1 MTAPR
6 LEIHLDKLHHNARTL
21 VDRLALQG
29 IEVSGVSKAT
39 LGMPEI
45 VRIWVDA
52 GVHSIGESRIE
63 SIESLSRCGIGVPLL
78 LIRSPMLS
86 QVDRVVAHAAISCN
100 SEPLII
106 KALAASAMSQG
117 IQHGVLLMVE
127 LGDLREGI
135 LPADMEAMVAL
146 TLALPSLVLVGIG
159 TNLGCLNGV
168 APDPANMGELSRLI
182 SALEARFGI
191 QLAWCSGG
199 NSSNLNWLNGGGN
212 PGRINHLRLGE
223 ALLLGR
229 EPLTRKA
236 IPGLHTDAITLVA
249 EVIEAKVKPTRPWG
263 TRRQTSIAASSGAAG
278 PESAQSVG
286 WRALL
291 ALGEQDA
298 DPDGLSAPGLSI
310 EGASSDHL
318 VVGGRAMGLAVGD
331 EQRFRISYSTLLRA
345 MTSPFV
351 SRCFLEESLPSRP
364 PSMQTVACRQP
375 LAPRG

>member
-1 MTAPR
+1 MV
-6 LEIHLDKLHHNARTL
+6 E
-21 VDRLALQG
+21 RLALQG
-29 IEVSGVSKAT
+29 IKVTGVSKAT

-86 QVDRVVAHAAISCN
+86 QVDRVVAHAAMSCN
-100 SEPLII
+100 SEPLVI
-106 KALAASAMSQG
+106 KALAASAMRQG
-117 IQHGVLLMVE
+117 MSHGVLLMVE

-146 TLALPSLVLVGIG
+146 TLSLPSLVLVGIG
-159 TNLGCLNGV
+159 TNLGCQNGV
-168 APDPANMGELSRLI
+168 APDSANMGELSRLI
-182 SALEARFGI
+182 SALEARFCI
-191 QLAWCSGG
+191 RLEWCSGG
-199 NSSNLNWLNGGGN
+199 NSSNLNWLNGGGEL
-212 PGRINHLRLGE
+212 GRINHLRLGE

-229 EPLTRKA
+229 DPLTRKA
-236 IPGLHTDAITLVA
+236 IPGLYSDAITLVA

-263 TRRQTSIAASSGAAG
+263 SRHHSSFATPPRVASSDAA
-278 PESAQSVG
+278 EAIG
-286 WRALL
+286 WRVLL

-298 DPDGLSAPGLSI
+298 DPGGLSAPGLSI

-318 VVGGRAMGLAVGD
+318 VVSGAAMDLTVGD

-351 SRCFLEESLPSRP
+351 SRCFIKESVP
-364 PSMQTVACRQP
+364 PRSPPIQTAAFRHRTIEAT
-375 LAPRG
+375 APAGGSLGGGDP

>member
-1 MTAPR
+1 MV
-6 LEIHLDKLHHNARTL
+6 E
-21 VDRLALQG
+21 RLARQG
-29 IEVSGVSKAT
+29 IQLTGVSKAT

-45 VRIWVDA
+45 VRLWADA

-63 SIESLSRCGIGVPLL
+63 TIESLSRCGFGVPLL

-86 QVDRVVAHAAISCN
+86 QVDRVVAHAAMSCN
-100 SEPLII
+100 SEPLVI
-106 KALAASAMSQG
+106 KALAASAMRQG
-117 IQHGVLLMVE
+117 MSHGVLLMVE

-159 TNLGCLNGV
+159 TNLGCQNGV
-168 APDPANMGELSRLI
+168 APDSANMGELSRLI
-182 SALEARFGI
+182 SDLEARFRI
-191 QLAWCSGG
+191 QLEWCSGG
-199 NSSNLNWLNGGGN
+199 NSSNLNWLNGGN
-212 PGRINHLRLGE
+212 NLGRINHLRLGE

-236 IPGLHTDAITLVA
+236 IPGLYTDAITLVA
-249 EVIEAKVKPTRPWG
+249 EVIEAKVKPTHPWG
-263 TRRQTSIAASSGAAG
+263 SRHHSSFAAPEGAARTA
-278 PESAQSVG
+278 SAQGMG

-298 DPDGLSAPGLSI
+298 DPSGLSAPGLCI

-318 VVGGRAMGLAVGD
+318 VVSGAAMDLAVGD

-351 SRCFLEESLPSRP
+351 SRCFIDDMCPQGRLPVSGRTCTFA
-364 PSMQTVACRQP
+364 SAAQGWDRKQGDTLHA
-375 LAPRG
+375 

>member
-1 MTAPR
+1 M
-6 LEIHLDKLHHNARTL
+6 
-21 VDRLALQG
+21 VDRLSLQG
-29 IEVSGVSKAT
+29 IKITGVSKAT
-39 LGMPEI
+39 LGSPEI
-45 VRIWVDA
+45 VRLWLEA

-63 SIESLSRCGIGVPLL
+63 SIESLSRANSGVPLL
-78 LIRSPMLS
+78 LLRSPMLS

-100 SEPLII
+100 TEALVIQ
-106 KALAASAMSQG
+106 ALAASARNQG

-146 TLALPSLVLVGIG
+146 TLGLPSLVLVGIG
-159 TNLGCLNGV
+159 TNLGCQNGV

-182 SALEARFGI
+182 CALEARFRI
-191 QLAWCSGG
+191 QLPWCSGG
-199 NSSNLNWLNGGGN
+199 NSSNLNWLAGGAH

-236 IPGLHTDAITLVA
+236 IPGLYTDAITLVA
-249 EVIEAKVKPTRPWG
+249 EVIEAKVKPSRPWG
-263 TRRQTSIAASSGAAG
+263 TRHHATFAAPAAVAGAECA
-278 PESAQSVG
+278 SNVG

-298 DPDGLSAPGLSI
+298 DPGGLSAPGLSI

-318 VVGGRAMGLAVGD
+318 VVGGAALALAVGD

-351 SRCFLEESLPSRP
+351 SRCFLDQAHPPPRSPSIPTTAFR
-364 PSMQTVACRQP
+364 
-375 LAPRG
+375 